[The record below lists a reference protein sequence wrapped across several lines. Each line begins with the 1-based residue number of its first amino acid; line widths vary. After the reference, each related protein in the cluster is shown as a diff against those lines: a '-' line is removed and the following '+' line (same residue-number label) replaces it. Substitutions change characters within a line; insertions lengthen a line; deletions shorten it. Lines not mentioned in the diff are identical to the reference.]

1 MSSASAPNTRRRS
14 WATFTHRP
22 AIDGVRAVAALLVI
36 VFHAGMPGMSNGF
49 AGVDVF
55 FVLSGFLIT
64 SLIVRELWS
73 RRRLDLPRFYARR
86 IRRLL
91 PAALVVLL
99 ITAVLYEFIASPID
113 VLDNRM
119 SFVFA
124 AVYVSN
130 WYFLGQSQDYFAA
143 DASPSPVLHYWSL
156 SVEEQ
161 FYIVWPILAI
171 LLLIGLR
178 KRPLW
183 AIGALG
189 ALTVLGAAVAGWI
202 AGWSPMLSYF
212 GTYNRAYQLFLGGTC
227 ALAILWREQREEA
240 GGPVAKPP
248 AWRIPATVLAA
259 VSLALLLLISTD
271 LVGNWTP
278 YWVGLVSCLATVGI
292 LAGTEYAATSFVA
305 KGLSAR
311 VPRLLGKYSY
321 SMYLWHWPVIVLG
334 GLLLF
339 DSANPRDW
347 PLPWFVVVP
356 VVIAVTIL
364 LAAATWWL
372 VESRAMSVGLGN
384 LKRKRHVILAGL
396 AGAAIVALLAPVVLH
411 VNSSVAQVVSQ
422 VRDQTVSDIPLP
434 SAKPSTSGT
443 AQPAP
448 GSKVLLVGDSHALML
463 IAAMED
469 LAKRQGFEFATVTRA
484 ACPWPEIK
492 VTSPDN
498 GDELDCRS
506 LLRDPALDAAKTF
519 KPDITL
525 LVSGSVVIREL
536 ILDGEAVRPNG
547 PGWLDAM
554 ESGSASFLFK
564 LAEHS
569 KNIVVLDPIPRTAN
583 DMVRCLVDGGSAD
596 SCASPAP
603 AYPGETDLTAMW
615 ERITQRAGLTNVS
628 LDEFLCPGGICPA
641 MYNNIVTRRDIQHL
655 AEDYTVAII
664 DQIDLELK
672 KQGVD
677 FQAGTVTK
685 PKTNATP

>member
-1 MSSASAPNTRRRS
+1 MSSANAPETRRRS

-73 RRRLDLPRFYARR
+73 RRRIDLPQFYARR
-86 IRRLL
+86 VRRLL
-91 PAALVVLL
+91 PAALTVLVV
-99 ITAVLYEFIASPID
+99 TAVLYEFIASPID

-119 SFVFA
+119 SFAFA

-161 FYIVWPILAI
+161 FYIVWPIIAI

-178 KRPLW
+178 KRPMW
-183 AIGALG
+183 AVGALG
-189 ALTVLGAAVAGWI
+189 ALTIAGAAVAGWI

-212 GTYNRAYQLFLGGTC
+212 GTYNRAYQLFLGGTL
-227 ALAILWREQREEA
+227 AIAILWREQRAES

-248 AWRIPATVLAA
+248 AWRLPATVLAA
-259 VSLALLLLISTD
+259 ASLALLILISTD

-278 YWVGLVSCLATVGI
+278 YWVGLISCIATVGI

-334 GLLLF
+334 GILLF
-339 DSANPRDW
+339 DTANPRDW
-347 PLPWFVVVP
+347 PIPWF
-356 VVIAVTIL
+356 IAVPAIIALTIL

-372 VESRAMSVGLGN
+372 VESRAMSVALSSI
-384 LKRKRHVILAGL
+384 KRKRNVVFAGL
-396 AGAAIVALLAPVVLH
+396 AGAAVVALLAPTVLH
-411 VNSSVAQVVSQ
+411 VNDSVAQVVSQ
-422 VRDQTVSDIPLP
+422 VRDQTVADIPLP
-434 SAKPSTSGT
+434 TAKPSPSGT
-443 AQPAP
+443 AQTAP
-448 GSKVLLVGDSHALML
+448 VSKVLLVGDSHAMML

-469 LAKRQGFEFATVTRA
+469 LSKQQGFEFATVTRA

-492 VTSPDN
+492 VTSPEN
-498 GDELDCRS
+498 GDELDCQS
-506 LLRDPALDAAKTF
+506 LLRDPALEAARIF

-525 LVSGSVVIREL
+525 LVSGSVIIRGL
-536 ILDGEAVRPNG
+536 IIDGNTTRPNT

-564 LAEHS
+564 LAAYS
-569 KNIVVLDPIPRTAN
+569 KNVVVLDPIPRTTK
-583 DMVRCLVDGGSAD
+583 DMVRCVVGGGTAD
-596 SCASPAP
+596 NCASPVP
-603 AYPGETDLTAMW
+603 AYPGENDLTAMW
-615 ERITQRAGLTNVS
+615 KRITQRSGLADVN
-628 LDEFLCPGGICPA
+628 LDELLCPGGICPA
-641 MYNNIVTRRDIQHL
+641 IYNGIVTRRDNQHL
-655 AEDYTVAII
+655 AEDYAIAII
-664 DQIDLELK
+664 DQIDAEFK
-672 KQGVD
+672 RQGVD
-677 FQAGTVTK
+677 LQAGTVTK
-685 PKTNATP
+685 PKTAKTP